1 MSEKET
7 SSLRKYLVISVN
19 SLAYF
24 MLAYLFIILVINFVS
39 MGMAKIF
46 YGVSSTM
53 TPNGFD
59 IDQTNFHWSLESVV
73 LIFFIGVMLA
83 MLFGI
88 WFQMIYINTRK
99 GGGHLKLFF
108 LWSYLIAYTIF
119 FGDMIFGAFFNYMP
133 GAFFN
138 FMGFPIPLR
147 VVIGIGGLVLLFV
160 VGWMSAKN
168 VVISLNIYLRK
179 ASISTIRPYVTAQL
193 LVPFVVGNV
202 IIYFLKSPLQA
213 KFEYVDTL
221 VLLTMV
227 VVIAGAIFAIDKQ
240 QSIKFTRHHD
250 SFRVRWVP
258 VLISVAAM
266 VAYVLIFNT
275 KF

>member
-1 MSEKET
+1 M
-7 SSLRKYLVISVN
+7 V
-19 SLAYF
+19 
-24 MLAYLFIILVINFVS
+24 
-39 MGMAKIF
+39 
-46 YGVSSTM
+46 
-53 TPNGFD
+53 
-59 IDQTNFHWSLESVV
+59 
-73 LIFFIGVMLA
+73 A

-108 LWSYLIAYTIF
+108 MWSYMIAYTIF
-119 FGDMIFGAFFNYMP
+119 FGDMVFGAYFNYMP

-138 FMGFPIPLR
+138 YMGFPIPLR
-147 VVIGIGGLVLLFV
+147 VVIGIGGLVMLFV

-179 ASISTIRPYVTAQL
+179 ASISLIRPFVTAQL
-193 LVPFVVGNV
+193 LIPFVVGNV

-213 KFEYVDTL
+213 KFQYVDTL

-227 VVIAGAIFAIDKQ
+227 VMIAGVIFAIDKQ
-240 QSIKFTRHHD
+240 QSVKFTRHHD

-266 VAYVLIFNT
+266 VAYVLVFNT
-275 KF
+275 RL